1 MVGLDRTI
9 AHPTPV
15 AWIAGTILGRVPRT
29 RRSARAASH
38 PSTVM
43 VRLDRTIAQRAPV
56 ARIVGTPPGHKPR
69 GAPVALRPSTTTTT
83 VMVRLDRTIARRT
96 QVVRSENT
104 RIRVYCAT
112 HSVVALTSR

>member
-1 MVGLDRTI
+1 MVRLDRTI

-43 VRLDRTIAQRAPV
+43 VRLDRTIA
-56 ARIVGTPPGHKPR
+56 
-69 GAPVALRPSTTTTT
+69 
-83 VMVRLDRTIARRT
+83 RRT